1 MPSPRRRRVLVCALA
16 ALVALFAADA
26 WVQHRA
32 DAAWQRV
39 VAEREHLEVRLAA
52 RPTRRA
58 PLLGEATPG
67 FAFDHYAVATAAAAP
82 LDRDRGRHHPTSFI
96 YNDLQGAPARKL
108 LAADDAA
115 VAADP
120 LRATWAPLV
129 EALRAGAQAGDAK
142 APRQGPM
149 TQRGDGVLDLLAVR
163 WVANAAAFEARAL
176 LHEGRGDDAV
186 RVSLAG
192 LTLGRDVLHSGL
204 LINQLIGCA
213 VVAIGVDTWTEA
225 RLARLAP
232 GAREL
237 LATGLAAL
245 DAQLPVTLD
254 LDGELRFSAEAVLAI
269 DGVGGDDLGIGALD
283 SWRYGFSSRWR
294 LATHFL
300 GYADLIRLA
309 NATRELP
316 WPAREAQLTA
326 ALAAEDAAGNLFAA
340 NLLQSAERQLRG
352 AVASVRLLRMAL
364 DLHAGRE
371 AGALADPLAAA
382 PLAATKQ
389 DGGVRLASA
398 DAAKQPRLQRL
409 VAR

>member
-39 VAEREHLEVRLAA
+39 VAERAHLEARLAA
-52 RPTRRA
+52 RPTQRA

-67 FAFDHYAVATAAAAP
+67 LAFDHYAVATAAAAP
-82 LDRDRGRHHPTSFI
+82 LDRDRG
-96 YNDLQGAPARKL
+96 APARKL
-108 LAADDAA
+108 LTADDAA

-120 LRATWAPLV
+120 LRATWAPVV

-142 APRQGPM
+142 TPLRGPM
-149 TQRGDGVLDLLAVR
+149 TKSDDGVLDLLAVR

-192 LTLGRDVLHSGL
+192 MTLGRDVLHSGL

-237 LATGLAAL
+237 LASGLAAL

-254 LDGELRFSAEAVLAI
+254 LDGELRFAAEALLAV
-269 DGVGGDDLGIGALD
+269 DAAGGDDLGIGALD

-294 LATHFL
+294 LATHYL
-300 GYADLIRLA
+300 GYADLIRFA
-309 NATRELP
+309 NATRDVP
-316 WPAREAQLTA
+316 WPEREAQLTA
-326 ALAAEDAAGNLFAA
+326 ALAVEDAAGNLFAA
-340 NLLQSAERQLRG
+340 NLQQAERQLRG
-352 AVASVRLLRMAL
+352 VVASVRLLRMAL

-371 AGALADPLAAA
+371 ASALADPLAAA
-382 PLAATKQ
+382 PIAVTAQ

-398 DAAKQPRLQRL
+398 DATKQPRLQRL

>member
-67 FAFDHYAVATAAAAP
+67 LAFDHYAVATAAAAP
-82 LDRDRGRHHPTSFI
+82 LDRDRG
-96 YNDLQGAPARKL
+96 APARKL
-108 LAADDAA
+108 LTADDAA

-120 LRATWAPLV
+120 LRATWAPVV

-192 LTLGRDVLHSGL
+192 LTLGRDVMHSAL

-340 NLLQSAERQLRG
+340 NLQHAERQLRG
-352 AVASVRLLRMAL
+352 VVASVRLLRMAL

-371 AGALADPLAAA
+371 ASALADPLAAT

>member
-67 FAFDHYAVATAAAAP
+67 LAFDHYAVATAAAAP
-82 LDRDRGRHHPTSFI
+82 LDRDRG
-96 YNDLQGAPARKL
+96 APARKL
-108 LAADDAA
+108 LTADDAA

-120 LRATWAPLV
+120 LRATWAPVV

-149 TQRGDGVLDLLAVR
+149 TQRGDGILDLLAVR

-192 LTLGRDVLHSGL
+192 LTLGRDVMHSAL

-340 NLLQSAERQLRG
+340 NLQHAERQLRG
-352 AVASVRLLRMAL
+352 VVASVRLLRMAL

-371 AGALADPLAAA
+371 ASALADPLAAT

>member
-39 VAEREHLEVRLAA
+39 VAEREHLEGRLAA
-52 RPTRRA
+52 RPTLRA

-67 FAFDHYAVATAAAAP
+67 LAFDHYAVATAAAAP
-82 LDRDRGRHHPTSFI
+82 LDRDRGV
-96 YNDLQGAPARKL
+96 PARKL
-108 LAADDAA
+108 LTAEDAA

-120 LRATWAPLV
+120 LRATWTPVVA
-129 EALRAGAQAGDAK
+129 ALRAGAQAGDAK

-149 TQRGDGVLDLLAVR
+149 TKSGDGVLDLLAVR

-192 LTLGRDVLHSGL
+192 LTLGRDVMHSAL

-300 GYADLIRLA
+300 GYADVIRLA

-316 WPAREAQLTA
+316 WPEREAQLTA
-326 ALAAEDAAGNLFAA
+326 SLAAEDAAGNLFAA
-340 NLLQSAERQLRG
+340 NLQQAERQLRG
-352 AVASVRLLRMAL
+352 VVASVRLLRMAL
-364 DLHAGRE
+364 DLHAGR
-371 AGALADPLAAA
+371 AASALADPLAAA

>member
-39 VAEREHLEVRLAA
+39 VAEREHLEARLAT
-52 RPTRRA
+52 RPPRRA
-58 PLLGEATPG
+58 PLLDEPLPG

-82 LDRDRGRHHPTSFI
+82 LDRDRGA
-96 YNDLQGAPARKL
+96 LARKL
-108 LAADDAA
+108 LTADDAA

-120 LRATWAPLV
+120 LRATWAPAIA
-129 EALRAGAQAGDAK
+129 ALRAGAQAGDAK
-142 APRQGPM
+142 APQQGPM

-163 WVANAAAFEARAL
+163 WVANAASFEARAL

-186 RVSLAG
+186 RASLAG

-225 RLARLAP
+225 RLARLSP
-232 GAREL
+232 GARER

-245 DAQLPVTLD
+245 DAQLPVALD
-254 LDGELRFSAEAVLAI
+254 LDAELRFAGEALAAI
-269 DGVGGDDLGIGALD
+269 DGVGGDGLGGSALD
-283 SWRYGFSSRWR
+283 SWRYGFSPRWR
-294 LATHFL
+294 LASHYL

-309 NATRELP
+309 NATRDLP
-316 WPAREAQLTA
+316 WPEREAQLRA
-326 ALAAEDAAGNLFAA
+326 ALAAEEAAGNLFAA
-340 NLLQSAERQLRG
+340 NLQSAERQLRS

-364 DLHAGRE
+364 DLHAGRD
-371 AGALADPLAAA
+371 ASALADPLAAA
-382 PLAATKQ
+382 PIAITKQ
-389 DGGVRLASA
+389 DGGVRLACVGA
-398 DAAKQPRLQRL
+398 EEQARLQRL